1 MSPPTAPQYFT
12 KDFNCI
18 MQQPVIWEN
27 QEFFG
32 QQSIQPI
39 AEHQQQQPN
48 FQGQQ
53 QQQHHFQGQQ
63 QQFHQPPPWFGPQ
76 EQQQQQ
82 QQQPWVPM
90 NQFVSTELNSF
101 DEALKWIAYKNNFRY
116 DFTWENNT
124 KQLSSILQQ
133 QNQPLNAADAIS
145 ILYNCVSNLREDIN
159 SFFKILHIVT
169 SQPNGIKP
177 QSKKRKMNQENVSPP
192 KRKKVDYGSP
202 LLQMTPPSQFVPPNK
217 TPKVSLKRAGVNV
230 DYLLNDFAS
239 NQGLPDL
246 SVPPPPISQKKK
258 KIPKKLKMKCV

>member
-12 KDFNCI
+12 EDFNSI

-53 QQQHHFQGQQ
+53 QQY
-63 QQFHQPPPWFGPQ
+63 HQPPPWFGPQ

-82 QQQPWVPM
+82 QSSVPM
-90 NQFVSTELNSF
+90 NHTGSIDFDSF
-101 DEALKWIAYKNNFRY
+101 DEAIKWIAYKNSFRY

-258 KIPKKLKMKCV
+258 KIPKKLKMNCV